1 MHEIKRIVELAVQI
15 SNLANEITS
24 SVDRLETR
32 PAGAAPP
39 DPTVHPP
46 APDRQ
51 EAGSGAPA
59 PWVRIVSHEQGMFD
73 YIQRV
78 HLDRMGW
85 FSLKNGD
92 AHFLRNTPDAA
103 LLSWTGQYEDGK
115 KRIPTLTGIS
125 IKNAAGYVVEGGA
138 S

>member
-32 PAGAAPP
+32 PAGAAHP

-59 PWVRIVSHEQGMFD
+59 PWVRIDDHEQGAAE
-73 YIQRV
+73 YIERV
-78 HLDRMGW
+78 HLREMGW
-85 FSLKNGD
+85 FSLKNKD
-92 AHFLRNTPDAA
+92 AYFLRNTPDAA
-103 LLSWTGQYEDGK
+103 LLSWSSEYEDGK
-115 KRIPTLTGIS
+115 KRIRTLAGIS
-125 IKNAAGYVVEGGA
+125 IRNAAGHVVEGGA